1 MRTLKLITALG
12 LAGVLMCAV
21 PFSAMAQVEK
31 PESMDDET
39 WLRLQDDVLEY
50 DEIGN
55 LVEYYNPAYRQVVQ
69 QIEINVNI
77 YEDAAR
83 GLREAVKENMS
94 EAGYAKD
101 VDPVM
106 YAVYMGTAQGY
117 RQAAKSFEK
126 VAGSIKSSTR
136 HQLGMMR
143 KMTTS
148 GVQQMMNGYHQALA
162 SKELVDTLVELSQAA
177 YDSTVTQSSIGMAT
191 SVDVETALKSL
202 QSAQGQQKALEDS
215 MRTVRQNLCLMT
227 GWSYN
232 ADIAVGDIP
241 EPDVSGIDGMNPAND
256 LTRAIGNNYT
266 LIELRGTSGK
276 GTANYNQKMRTT
288 DEIESKIKTQL
299 ETLYQEILE
308 KKTAYEAA
316 HVAFQGAQI
325 TMNGN
330 DLKYQM
336 GMLGRLEYLQLKM
349 AYLQQKAA
357 LKTAQLNLTQA
368 MENYRWAVEGL
379 ADVD

>member
-1 MRTLKLITALG
+1 
-12 LAGVLMCAV
+12 
-21 PFSAMAQVEK
+21 
-31 PESMDDET
+31 
-39 WLRLQDDVLEY
+39 
-50 DEIGN
+50 
-55 LVEYYNPAYRQVVQ
+55 
-69 QIEINVNI
+69 
-77 YEDAAR
+77 
-83 GLREAVKENMS
+83 
-94 EAGYAKD
+94 
-101 VDPVM
+101 
-106 YAVYMGTAQGY
+106 
-117 RQAAKSFEK
+117 
-126 VAGSIKSSTR
+126 
-136 HQLGMMR
+136 
-143 KMTTS
+143 
-148 GVQQMMNGYHQALA
+148 
-162 SKELVDTLVELSQAA
+162 
-177 YDSTVTQSSIGMAT
+177 
-191 SVDVETALKSL
+191 
-202 QSAQGQQKALEDS
+202 

-288 DEIESKIKTQL
+288 DEIEGKIKTQL

>member
-12 LAGVLMCAV
+12 LAGVLTCAA

-83 GLREAVKENMS
+83 DLRESVKENMS

-148 GVQQMMNGYHQALA
+148 GVQQM
-162 SKELVDTLVELSQAA
+162 
-177 YDSTVTQSSIGMAT
+177 IFF
-191 SVDVETALKSL
+191 
-202 QSAQGQQKALEDS
+202 
-215 MRTVRQNLCLMT
+215 
-227 GWSYN
+227 
-232 ADIAVGDIP
+232 
-241 EPDVSGIDGMNPAND
+241 
-256 LTRAIGNNYT
+256 
-266 LIELRGTSGK
+266 
-276 GTANYNQKMRTT
+276 NQK
-288 DEIESKIKTQL
+288 
-299 ETLYQEILE
+299 
-308 KKTAYEAA
+308 
-316 HVAFQGAQI
+316 F
-325 TMNGN
+325 
-330 DLKYQM
+330 
-336 GMLGRLEYLQLKM
+336 
-349 AYLQQKAA
+349 
-357 LKTAQLNLTQA
+357 
-368 MENYRWAVEGL
+368 W
-379 ADVD
+379 